1 MAAKGSEV
9 ADDATPAYLSDLVA
23 TVPDVTTARL
33 LTDLNDAQR
42 AAVVAPESPLR
53 ILAGAGSGKTRVLT
67 RRIAHRVAIED
78 AEASHVLA
86 LTFTRRAAGE
96 LRQRLRALGLR
107 DGVTAGTF
115 HGIAWAQLQ
124 GRWADKGIRPP
135 ELLTRK
141 MSVVTRL
148 LPRAVRANPTSGF
161 DVINEIEWAMAR
173 LIEPDDYVS
182 AARRA
187 SRDPGVATAVVADV
201 YAGYVEEKRKR
212 RLVDF
217 DDLLRVYRR
226 HLLDDTDFGAVQRWR
241 FRHVFVDEFQDV
253 NPAQHALLDALLTD
267 TPDLCVVGDPNQA
280 IYAWNGADAR
290 YLVDFDRWYPGG
302 ATVQLVDNYR
312 STPQILRAANTVLRA
327 GGITGAALQAHQ
339 GDGPEPTVAAHPDDR
354 AEAAAVA
361 RAIRAA
367 HRPGGRWSSQAVLV
381 RTNAQTVLIEQALH
395 ELSVPCRVRGGG
407 ALLDQ
412 PEVKAALRSVQDHT
426 GTFDGVVRDLEQT
439 ARRLARGVHP
449 DDDVADDD
457 LDDDAPP
464 PPVTEHTDDRTA
476 SVEALARLAHDY
488 AELGGR
494 PTVPGFLSWLAD
506 FAQADQ
512 SDGGGDAVDIVT
524 LHAAKGLEWPIVHL
538 AGIEEGLV
546 PISHATGPD
555 ELAEERRLFYV
566 AVTRARAELH
576 LTWAEKRTFGS
587 REARRRPSP
596 FVSELDAANVLA
608 GEARRAGPR
617 SAATAK
623 AGLSPERRRR
633 SSTDVP
639 ATDRVLFEALRSWR
653 SSTAKAARMPA
664 YVVANDQTILA
675 IAAARPR
682 TTSEL
687 AAMPGLGAAKVNRYG
702 DELLQL
708 VAEHG

>member
-1 MAAKGSEV
+1 
-9 ADDATPAYLSDLVA
+9 
-23 TVPDVTTARL
+23 VTTARL

-42 AAVVAPESPLR
+42 VAVTAPESPLR

-67 RRIAHRVAIED
+67 RRIAHRVATDD
-78 AEASHVLA
+78 AEATHVLA

-96 LRQRLRALGLR
+96 LRQRLGALGLR
-107 DGVTAGTF
+107 EGVTAGTF

-148 LPRAVRANPTSGF
+148 LPRSAKASPTSGF
-161 DVINEIEWAMAR
+161 DAINEIEWAMAR
-173 LIEPDDYVS
+173 LIEPDAYVA

-187 SRDPGVATAVVADV
+187 GRDPGVATGVVADV
-201 YAGYVEEKRKR
+201 YAAYVEEKRKR
-212 RLVDF
+212 RVVDF

-226 HLLDDTDFGAVQRWR
+226 HLLDDHEFGEVQRWR

-267 TPDLCVVGDPNQA
+267 QPDLCVVGDPNQA

-312 STPQILRAANTVLRA
+312 STPQILRVANTVLRA
-327 GGITGAALQAHQ
+327 GGITDAALHAHQ
-339 GDGPEPTVAAHPDDR
+339 GEGPEPTVSSHADDR
-354 AEAAAVA
+354 AEAAAIA
-361 RAIRAA
+361 RSVRAA
-367 HRPGGRWSSQAVLV
+367 RQPGGRWASQAVLV
-381 RTNAQTVLIEQALH
+381 RTNAQTVLLEQALR
-395 ELSVPCRVRGGG
+395 ELTVPCRVRGGG

-412 PEVKAALRSVQDHT
+412 PEVKDALRTVQDHT
-426 GTFDGVVRDLEQT
+426 GTFDGVVRDLEQA
-439 ARRLARGVHP
+439 ARRLARGAR
-449 DDDVADDD
+449 ADDD
-457 LDDDAPP
+457 LLDEDDDAPIA
-464 PPVTEHTDDRTA
+464 TEHTDDRAA

-524 LHAAKGLEWPIVHL
+524 LHAAKGLEWPVVHL
-538 AGIEEGLV
+538 AGLEEGLV

-566 AVTRARAELH
+566 AVTRARSELH
-576 LTWAEKRTFGS
+576 LSWAEKRTFGS
-587 REARRRPSP
+587 REVRRRPSP
-596 FVSELDAANVLA
+596 FLSELDAANVLA

-617 SAATAK
+617 PAATAK
-623 AGLSPERRRR
+623 GGLAPERRTRTN
-633 SSTDVP
+633 TDVP
-639 ATDRVLFEALRSWR
+639 ATDRALFEALRTWR
-653 SSTAKAARMPA
+653 SGTAKSARMPA
-664 YVVANDQTILA
+664 HVVANDQTILA

-682 TTSEL
+682 TEAEL
-687 AAMPGLGAAKVNRYG
+687 LAMPGLGPAKVHRYG

-708 VAEHG
+708 VADHG